1 MLAKVNGSAVMGIES
16 LKVQIEVDINMG
28 LPCFEIVG
36 LPDAA
41 IKESR
46 TRVKSAIK
54 NSIYEF
60 PNSRIYVNM
69 APADIKKTG
78 PAFDLPIALGILE
91 ASEQFSNV
99 MGGKYIAVGELSL
112 DGHVRDVQGV
122 LAVANGIR
130 RDSLD
135 FMIVPRGNAEEAA
148 LVDGITVY
156 GVSSLRE
163 AVCLLEGSR
172 TFDPVMVNVD
182 GLLESEALE
191 YEDLSE
197 VRGQEAAKRALEI
210 SAAGSHNLLMVG
222 PPGSGKS
229 MLARRIPGILPGLNL
244 TEALEITCIHSVAGR
259 TSVDGPLVT
268 KRPFRTPHSSIS
280 VAGLAGGGFP
290 LPKPGEISLAH
301 NGILYLDEFTL
312 FSRSAL
318 ESLRSPIEEG
328 EVTIVRSMSAVRYPC
343 RFGLVASMNPCP
355 CGYYGDPGRSCSC
368 SAGDIRRYLNRISGP
383 LLDRMDLQVEVPR
396 LSRYQ
401 LEERSSGEPSSVI
414 RGRVSRA
421 RALQEERF
429 SGSPVMSNSGMTHS
443 MIERFCRLSKQSMQ
457 FLGNA
462 VEKLGLSARS
472 YDRALKV
479 ARTIADL
486 EGSEK
491 IKVEHLAEAVQYRNL
506 ERIALSEGTI
516 MATKR

>member
-1 MLAKVNGSAVMGIES
+1 MLSKVNGSTVMGIES
-16 LKVQIEVDINMG
+16 LEVQIEVDINMG

-46 TRVKSAIK
+46 TRVKSAIR

-69 APADIKKTG
+69 APADVKKTG

-91 ASEQFSNV
+91 ASEQFSNI
-99 MGGKYIAVGELSL
+99 MGGNYIAVGELSL
-112 DGHVRDVQGV
+112 DGRVRDIQGV
-122 LAVANGIR
+122 LAVANGSR

-135 FMIVPRGNAEEAA
+135 FIIVPLGNAKEAA
-148 LVDGITVY
+148 LVEEVTVY

-172 TFDPVMVNVD
+172 TFDPVTVNTD
-182 GLLESEALE
+182 DLLEKEASE
-191 YEDLSE
+191 YEDLCE
-197 VRGQEAAKRALEI
+197 VKGQEAAKRALEI
-210 SAAGSHNLLMVG
+210 SAAGGHNLLMVG

-229 MLARRIPGILPGLNL
+229 MLARRIPGILPGLNSP
-244 TEALEITCIHSVAGR
+244 EALEITCVYSVAGR
-259 TSVDGPLVT
+259 TSTDGPLIT

-280 VAGLAGGGFP
+280 VPGLTGGGFP
-290 LPKPGEISLAH
+290 VPKPGEVSLAH

-318 ESLRSPIEEG
+318 ESLRSPLEDG
-328 EVTIVRSMSAVRYPC
+328 EVTIVRSMSAVKYPC

-401 LEERSSGEPSSVI
+401 LEERSSGEPSSII
-414 RGRVSRA
+414 RRRVSKA
-421 RALQEERF
+421 KAIQEIRF
-429 SGSPVMSNSGMTHS
+429 AESEVMSNSGMTHS
-443 MIERFCRLSKQSMQ
+443 MIERFCPLSRNSMY
-457 FLGNA
+457 FLGSA
-462 VEKLGLSARS
+462 VEKLRLSARS

-486 EGSEK
+486 EGSEN
-491 IKVEHLAEAVQYRNL
+491 INVEHLAEAVQYRNL
-506 ERIALSEGTI
+506 ERIALSESTI
-516 MATKR
+516 MARK